1 MAKIGFL
8 GAGRLA
14 RALGGRLEKA
24 GHTTAYAD
32 VDGGHEQAVAGA
44 DVVVLAMP
52 FHSVARALD
61 DAPSLAGRVVWSC
74 VNAMTV
80 DLSGL
85 AVGFET
91 SGAEQIAALA
101 PGARLVAAIPPF
113 AAEIARPA
121 FDFDEGLAPSAFV
134 CGDDTEAN
142 RIVSGLL
149 NDIGVQAVAA
159 GPLIRA
165 RYVEPAMMLMVN
177 LAYDGPVP
185 RHLTLRLLERT
196 RRPE

>member
-24 GHTTAYAD
+24 GHITAYAD
-32 VDGGHEQAVAGA
+32 VDGGHEEAVAGA
-44 DVVVLAMP
+44 DVVVLAVP
-52 FHSVARALD
+52 FPNVAQALD

-74 VNAMTV
+74 VNAMTA

-85 AVGFET
+85 AVGFDT
-91 SGAEQIAALA
+91 SGAEQIAALT

-113 AAEIARPA
+113 AAQIARPA
-121 FDFDEGLAPSAFV
+121 FDFDEDLAPSAFV
-134 CGDDTEAN
+134 CGDDAEAN
-142 RIVSGLL
+142 HIVSRLL
-149 NDIGVQAVAA
+149 NDIGVQAVDA

-177 LAYDGPVP
+177 LAYDRPVP

-196 RRPE
+196 GAPE